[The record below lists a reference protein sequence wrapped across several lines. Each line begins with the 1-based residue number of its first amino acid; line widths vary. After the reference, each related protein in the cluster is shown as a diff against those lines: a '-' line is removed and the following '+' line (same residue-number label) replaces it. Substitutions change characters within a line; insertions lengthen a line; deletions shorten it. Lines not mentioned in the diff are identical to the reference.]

1 MMKETLNNKI
11 NNLDDIIRSS
21 GKIVVAFSGGID
33 SSFLLYRASQL
44 NADVTAITIFTPYMV
59 SHEIECA
66 HEFVT
71 QHNIKSAFIEMPI
84 PFNIINNPADRCY
97 LCKKE
102 VFDKIVSY
110 AKENEVDT
118 IFDGTNADD
127 IGTYRPGLKAL
138 QEMNVK
144 SPLAISGLT
153 KSEIRQLSKKAGLSF
168 WNKPSMTCLL
178 TRIPHNTLIEEKYL
192 RKIEAAE
199 KILIEN
205 GYLGIRVRGHG
216 SIARIERDD
225 KLMRKIIHDPNK
237 LSIVDDI
244 KKCGFSFVS
253 LDLEGYR
260 SGSMD

>member
-1 MMKETLNNKI
+1 MTENLNSKI
-11 NNLDDIIRSS
+11 NTLDEIIRSS
-21 GKIVVAFSGGID
+21 GKIAVAFSGGID
-33 SSFLLYRASQL
+33 SSYLLYRASQL
-44 NADVTAITIFTPYMV
+44 ENTDVTAITICTPYMV
-59 SHEIECA
+59 SNEIKFA
-66 HEFVT
+66 HEFAS
-71 QHNIKSAFIEMPI
+71 QHNIKNVLIEMPI

-110 AKENEVDT
+110 AEENEVDT

-138 QEMNVK
+138 QEMNIK

-153 KSEIRQLSKKAGLSF
+153 KSEIRQLAKEAGLSF
-168 WNKPSMTCLL
+168 WDKPSMTCLL

-205 GYLGIRVRGHG
+205 GYNGIRVRGHG
-216 SIARIERDD
+216 TIARIECNEE
-225 KLMRKIIHDPNK
+225 LMRKIINDSNRQ
-237 LSIVDDI
+237 SITDGI
-244 KKCGFSFVS
+244 KKAGFSFVS

>member
-1 MMKETLNNKI
+1 MKETLNSKI
-11 NNLDDIIRSS
+11 EKLDEIIKSS
-21 GKIVVAFSGGID
+21 GKIVVAYSGGID
-33 SSFLLYRASQL
+33 SSYLLYRASQL
-44 NADVTAITIFTPYMV
+44 DADVTAITVCTPYMV
-59 SHEIECA
+59 SNEMNFSQ
-66 HEFVT
+66 EFVT

-102 VFDKIVSY
+102 VFEKIATY

-138 QEMNVK
+138 QEMSVK

-153 KSEIRQLSKKAGLSF
+153 KSEIRHLAKKAGLSF

-216 SIARIERDD
+216 TIARIECDD
-225 KLMRKIIHDPNK
+225 KLMRKIIHDPNRQ
-237 LSIVDDI
+237 SIIDGI
-244 KKCGFSFVS
+244 KKAGFSFVS